1 MYALTVLALVVAVP
15 LAVVAWRMAA
25 TLPLHIRGTNNLTP
39 DDKAALVELLSHTIR
54 ADPLSPRVVR
64 WRAILDKLQPPA
76 REPAS
81 RITEVEVS
89 CGEKSSSEDIERLHK
104 ELAEA
109 IRIGDDEGMRR
120 AYQQL
125 LRAGQPRK
133 QIMDKVIHLATSSH
147 SAPQPAPVKPIGPVP
162 AMEETGIAAQ
172 TAKGRGDPWS
182 DDPDQPVKLS
192 EEERERFRKG
202 VGVLLKKLRGRKARA
217 RNVPDSSA
225 ESAPASSMLEVGSL
239 PVTGVPEER
248 IKEEL
253 PSDAPSD
260 LGSVRTGGRVIG

>member
-182 DDPDQPVKLS
+182 DDPDPPVNPMS

-202 VGVLLKKLRGRKARA
+202 VGVLLKKLRARKARA

-225 ESAPASSMLEVGSL
+225 VSAQAS
-239 PVTGVPEER
+239 EER
-248 IKEEL
+248 
-253 PSDAPSD
+253 PSDASSD
-260 LGSVRTGGRVIG
+260 LRSAREGGRVIG